1 MSKSKPVSY
10 LYCGWLHQADRPSEG
25 GPLELVYTLED
36 VHASVFQMIDH
47 GIETLRVNE
56 VHNREKAK
64 RVAKEE
70 LVFPIIVGPPFTSA
84 EPVAVSPPIWTN

>member
-47 GIETLRVNE
+47 GIETLRVSADDL
-56 VHNREKAK
+56 RRCYAW
-64 RVAKEE
+64 
-70 LVFPIIVGPPFTSA
+70 LVPESTRDQSYHAGA
-84 EPVAVSPPIWTN
+84 CVSRRPSYG